1 MRIALP
7 IVLVLLALLP
17 LGTTG
22 AQPAQPRSATET
34 AAAAQEAWRAGDYEA
49 FHSMLSPG
57 VQGQI
62 AELHRELLRR
72 IRPQSLKHEEFTGPL
87 FERLALLDPENKLKL
102 SQGERLINLSDA
114 EFLAM
119 ASGLLA
125 GSYQLRQQGEAWR
138 MIDFAEGWRTQSL
151 RGAPEEGGKMM
162 LPAARAQF
170 ATLAGLRLELEMSR
184 LGTEW
189 RVETFALQGPRHQ
202 VSLAA
207 FLKEG
212 AYYDVRWP
220 GIAPK
225 EDRREAGETLLKQAL
240 EKALVAYKKRQSK
253 GDAIDAVAKLIEQAD
268 QKDAP
273 YSLDRIATDF
283 RRKEPEAVLVASP
296 NTDGDPWLVVG
307 FDWDGDN
314 QHFGEFATEA
324 GLTGALDRLR

>member
-7 IVLVLLALLP
+7 TILVMLALLP
-17 LGTTG
+17 LGPSG
-22 AQPAQPRSATET
+22 AQQVPAKGAAEVAT
-34 AAAAQEAWRAGDYEA
+34 AAQEAWRAGDYEA
-49 FHSMLSPG
+49 FYATLSPG

-62 AELHRELLRR
+62 AELHREMLRS
-72 IRPQSLKHEEFTGPL
+72 IRPQSLKNEEFAGPL

-102 SQGERLINLSDA
+102 SHGERLINLRDA

-125 GSYQLRQQGEAWR
+125 VSYQLRRQGEAWR
-138 MIDFAEGWRTQSL
+138 MIDFAEGWRTQRL
-151 RGAPEEGGKMM
+151 RGAAEEGGMM
-162 LPAARAQF
+162 MVAAARAQF
-170 ATLAGLRLELEMSR
+170 ATMAGLQLELEMSR

-189 RVETFALQGPRHQ
+189 RVESFALQGPRHQ

-220 GIAPK
+220 GVAPR
-225 EDRREAGETLLKQAL
+225 EDRREAGEALLKQAL

-253 GDAIDAVAKLIEQAD
+253 GDAIDAVARLIEQAD
-268 QKDAP
+268 TKDAP

-283 RRKEPEAVLVASP
+283 GRKGLVAMLVAKP
-296 NTDGDPWLVVG
+296 GIEGDPWLILL
-307 FDWDGDN
+307 FDWDSEVRQIAEVKN
-314 QHFGEFATEA
+314 EEE
-324 GLTGALDRLR
+324 LNSRLKRRR